1 MKKLAAEKVKGQTMG
16 LLCRLFGKSWQA
28 YYQHRDTLAKERMR
42 EEMVLQYVR
51 EVRSVDPGIGG
62 EKLQIMYLR
71 QFGKDYQYMVGRDKM
86 EDILARNN
94 LHVRMRRRRPRTTD
108 STHGLPTYPNLV
120 KELIPE
126 RKNQVWVTDIT
137 YIPIWTCDGGYTFC
151 YLSMITDYYTKEII
165 GWHVGETMEAWC
177 SVECLM
183 MALEQLVGEDDIDLI
198 HHSDRGVQYVSAAYT
213 SVLLEAGI
221 RISMTECGNPKDNA
235 VAERQNN
242 TIKNELMKDIK
253 FHHINE
259 VRHVMAKAVDFYNN
273 ERPHMSLDNM
283 TPRQA
288 AEVKGQISK
297 RWTSFRENHL
307 RNLEIQKGATSFAPQ
322 TLKMIEE
329 LKTEPVQL
337 MAGLRNDVQPNPGI
351 RHNVLNLEQG

>member
-42 EEMVLQYVR
+42 EEMVLQYV
-51 EVRSVDPGIGG
+51 
-62 EKLQIMYLR
+62 
-71 QFGKDYQYMVGRDKM
+71 
-86 EDILARNN
+86 
-94 LHVRMRRRRPRTTD
+94 
-108 STHGLPTYPNLV
+108 
-120 KELIPE
+120 
-126 RKNQVWVTDIT
+126 
-137 YIPIWTCDGGYTFC
+137 
-151 YLSMITDYYTKEII
+151 
-165 GWHVGETMEAWC
+165 
-177 SVECLM
+177 
-183 MALEQLVGEDDIDLI
+183 
-198 HHSDRGVQYVSAAYT
+198 SAAYT
-213 SVLLEAGI
+213 SVL
-221 RISMTECGNPKDNA
+221 
-235 VAERQNN
+235 
-242 TIKNELMKDIK
+242 K

-337 MAGLRNDVQPNPGI
+337 MAGLRNDVQPNLGI